1 MPITKSAKKADKR
14 SKKLK
19 ESNLQHKLG
28 MKSAIKTLKKS
39 VIKGEGEVTS
49 LLQSA
54 YKLIDK
60 AAKNNIVHKNNA
72 ARKKSRLTK
81 MVNKAKAASK

>member
-1 MPITKSAKKADKR
+1 MPIKKSAKKADRR
-14 SKKLK
+14 SKKLR
-19 ESNLQHKLG
+19 EVNLQHKTA
-28 MKSAIKTLKKS
+28 MKNAIKSVKKAA
-39 VIKGEGEVTS
+39 VKNEGDKQAILTA
-49 LLQSA
+49 A

-81 MVNKAKAASK
+81 LINNTGK